1 MIRRLVSMF
10 AGGLGAAL
18 ASQAPEFQQQYAQ
31 RLGGAV
37 DELKTIVEQFDLD
50 ARRNG
55 TDRNGGL
62 TRLQTSGDS
71 FVQAR
76 GVAMQQTLKRFEAL
90 TGQQAAMTAPDVITR
105 VGALVKDYDPQ
116 VAAGAWK
123 DFRPA
128 VPLTAEGALFALIGF
143 VGGSVAGGITA
154 LPMGRRRRRETQ
166 AA

>member
-10 AGGLGAAL
+10 AGGLGAAF

-37 DELKTIVEQFDLD
+37 DELKIIVEQFDLD
-50 ARRNG
+50 AGRNG
-55 TDRNGGL
+55 TDRSGGL
-62 TRLQTSGDS
+62 SRLQTSGDS
-71 FVQAR
+71 FLQAR
-76 GVAMQQTLKRFEAL
+76 GLAMQQTLKRFDEL
-90 TGQQAAMTAPDVITR
+90 STQQAAMRAPDVITR

-123 DFRPA
+123 AFRPA
-128 VPLTAEGALFALIGF
+128 VPLTAEGGLFALIGF
-143 VGGSVAGGITA
+143 VGGSMAGGITA
-154 LPMGRRRRRETQ
+154 LPMGRRRKREAQ